1 MLEVR
6 KSFFSLST
14 WPKLLYKHFH
24 DYFSMDVERTLL
36 KRLKTYVKVCKQ
48 VSLIWLRLMLL
59 VTPLLKAGVV
69 LSVISG
75 MLLTM

>member
-1 MLEVR
+1 
-6 KSFFSLST
+6 
-14 WPKLLYKHFH
+14 
-24 DYFSMDVERTLL
+24 MDVERTLL